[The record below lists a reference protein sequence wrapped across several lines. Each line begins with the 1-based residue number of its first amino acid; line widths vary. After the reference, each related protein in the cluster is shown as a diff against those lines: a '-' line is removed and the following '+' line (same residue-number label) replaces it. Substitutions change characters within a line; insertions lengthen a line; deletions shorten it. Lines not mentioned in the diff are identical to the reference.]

1 MAGAPVAGGAALPR
15 SVQTDPVARFT
26 TEGQDLAVVTQ
37 AYDRASQIL
46 TSGET
51 IEYVAV
57 ANRGSLTHAPDVA
70 VASNKRIMLFR
81 KKVLGK
87 VEQDDFNWRDVRSAT
102 MKDGRNGV
110 TFTLE
115 AIQGWQM
122 AIESLPKGQA
132 WRLYELAVE
141 HAERLAES
149 LRLRTGPFEPSP
161 VVSDLP
167 VTSAPVADL
176 PPSYFAP
183 PSIPAATQPPAQA
196 HVPALP
202 QVQQPAAYVEQPAM
216 QAPEPSQPQPTPESV
231 LQTILQQAAQAGGAP
246 TRPMPLSAAAFQA
259 PVADAQP
266 VTFSE
271 TSTDFS
277 MRSMPRLN
285 SLEQIAVFSGPLT
298 GGLPTLREN
307 TPLNPYEPRTLQ
319 SIDAGAAQAP
329 NGTGE
334 PTAGRSTPI
343 NAEQVG
349 EHPPDGAEA
358 QAYPDGPM
366 PLPGS
371 LSSGP
376 LLEAAYEYDP
386 SAYRAELISGSLET
400 QQLYAHRA
408 SELADRITST
418 NLSAQREGPV
428 QAEGRSRRP
437 AVARQ
442 PAPSSPKPRQAGN
455 PPAARANG
463 RADADDPVL
472 KMKKLKEMLD
482 AGLID
487 KEDYE
492 AKKADILSRL

>member
-1 MAGAPVAGGAALPR
+1 M
-15 SVQTDPVARFT
+15 S
-26 TEGQDLAVVTQ
+26 Q
-37 AYDRASQIL
+37 AYERAGEIL

-51 IEYVAV
+51 IEYIAV

-115 AIQGWQM
+115 SIQGWQM
-122 AIESLPKGQA
+122 SVESLPKGQA
-132 WRLYELAVE
+132 WRLYELSVE
-141 HAERLAES
+141 HSERLAES
-149 LRLRTGPFEPSP
+149 LRLRTGPFDPALAMP
-161 VVSDLP
+161 DLP
-167 VTSAPVADL
+167 VTPAPTTEL
-176 PPSYFAP
+176 PPSYYAP
-183 PSIPAATQPPAQA
+183 PAHPTFPQPPAQG
-196 HVPALP
+196 HLP
-202 QVQQPAAYVEQPAM
+202 SLPRVQQPPSYAEQPAL
-216 QAPEPSQPQPTPESV
+216 QAPEPAQPQPTPESV

-271 TSTDFS
+271 PSTDMS
-277 MRSMPRLN
+277 MRSMPRLS

-298 GGLPTLREN
+298 GSLPTIHDSAPRS
-307 TPLNPYEPRTLQ
+307 PYEPRTVQSGSGAPGQSPDGEGEPKASSAATVSALQ
-319 SIDAGAAQAP
+319 AGAAAV
-329 NGTGE
+329 
-334 PTAGRSTPI
+334 AG
-343 NAEQVG
+343 
-349 EHPPDGAEA
+349 A
-358 QAYPDGPM
+358 QSEAYPDGPM

-371 LSSGP
+371 MSSGP

-386 SAYRAELISGSLET
+386 SAYPGELLSGGLET
-400 QQLYAHRA
+400 QQLYSHRA
-408 SELADRITST
+408 GELADRITST
-418 NLSAQREGPV
+418 NLSNGHEEPL
-428 QAEGRSRRP
+428 QAGGRTRRP
-437 AVARQ
+437 AVSRQ
-442 PAPSSPKPRQAGN
+442 PAAPSPKTRQTGTT
-455 PPAARANG
+455 PAARVNG

-487 KEDYE
+487 GDDYE